1 MIKLD
6 DICFAYDSTPVLKHF
21 STEIADGEFVVIKG
35 DNGCGKSTL
44 LNIINALE
52 FAEIGTYTFDGTVI
66 DKKAVKNEQFAKAF
80 HQKIGYVFQNTDAQL
95 FCSSVYDEIAFAPRQ
110 MQLDEAEIVKRVDD
124 MLKLTGTEHLKER
137 APFHLSMGEKKKVAV
152 ASVLAMNPQVL
163 ILDEPMNFLDKK
175 SRQWLVEFLNQ
186 MHSVGKT
193 IIIVSHTDDFDKMA
207 DKVINLKR
215 LVSRLSG

>member
-21 STEIADGEFVVIKG
+21 STEIADGEFIVIKG

-66 DKKAVKNEQFAKAF
+66 DKKAMKNEQFAKAF

-110 MQLDEAEIVKRVDD
+110 MQLDEAEIAKRVDD

-207 DKVINLKR
+207 DRIIEL
-215 LVSRLSG
+215 

>member
-21 STEIADGEFVVIKG
+21 GTEVADGEFVVIKG

-66 DKKAVKNEQFAKAF
+66 DKKAMKNEQFAKAF

-110 MQLDEAEIVKRVDD
+110 MQLNEAEVAKRVDD

-175 SRQWLVEFLNQ
+175 SREWLVKFLNQ

-207 DKVINLKR
+207 DRIIEL
-215 LVSRLSG
+215 

>member
-110 MQLDEAEIVKRVDD
+110 MQLDEAEIAKRVDD

-175 SRQWLVEFLNQ
+175 SREWLVEFLNQ

-207 DKVINLKR
+207 DRIIEL
-215 LVSRLSG
+215 

>member
-52 FAEIGTYTFDGTVI
+52 FAEIGTYTFDGVVI

-110 MQLDEAEIVKRVDD
+110 MQLDEAEIAKRVDD

-207 DKVINLKR
+207 DRIIEL
-215 LVSRLSG
+215 

>member
-66 DKKAVKNEQFAKAF
+66 DKKAMKNEQFAKAF

-110 MQLDEAEIVKRVDD
+110 MQLDEAEIAKRVDD

-175 SRQWLVEFLNQ
+175 SRQWLVDFLNQ

-207 DKVINLKR
+207 DKVINL
-215 LVSRLSG
+215 

>member
-66 DKKAVKNEQFAKAF
+66 DKKAMKNEQFAKAF

-110 MQLDEAEIVKRVDD
+110 MQLDKAEVAKRVDD

-175 SRQWLVEFLNQ
+175 SREWLVEFLNQ

-207 DKVINLKR
+207 DRMIEL
-215 LVSRLSG
+215 

>member
-21 STEIADGEFVVIKG
+21 STEVANGEFVVIKG

-66 DKKAVKNEQFAKAF
+66 DKKAMKNEQFAKVF

-110 MQLDEAEIVKRVDD
+110 MQLDEAEVAKRVDD

-175 SRQWLVEFLNQ
+175 SREWLVKFLNQ

-207 DKVINLKR
+207 DRIIEL
-215 LVSRLSG
+215 

>member
-66 DKKAVKNEQFAKAF
+66 DKKAMKNEQFAKAF

-110 MQLDEAEIVKRVDD
+110 MQLDEAEVAKRVED

-207 DKVINLKR
+207 DKVINL
-215 LVSRLSG
+215 

>member
-21 STEIADGEFVVIKG
+21 STEVANGEFVVIKG

-66 DKKAVKNEQFAKAF
+66 DKKAMKNEQFAKAF

-110 MQLDEAEIVKRVDD
+110 MQLDEAEVAKRVDD
-124 MLKLTGTEHLKER
+124 MLKLTGTGHLKER

-175 SRQWLVEFLNQ
+175 SREWLVEFLNQ

-207 DKVINLKR
+207 DRIIEL
-215 LVSRLSG
+215 

>member
-110 MQLDEAEIVKRVDD
+110 MQLDEAEIAKRVDD

-175 SRQWLVEFLNQ
+175 SREWLVDFLNQ

-207 DKVINLKR
+207 DKVINL
-215 LVSRLSG
+215 